1 MVYVTPGSH
10 GVYRTPH
17 FLLRIFGAANER
29 LGKHIPWNA
38 RSRRVEPLPEVCF
51 RFRGWFG

>member
-1 MVYVTPGSH
+1 MYVTPGSH